1 MGISNYMGVGQ
12 YAAIGAVNE
21 ACAAVILRDWYTSL
35 ADCDVDYSWG
45 SCCSSVCK
53 EVWTQKERGRGGRRR
68 GKRFSCMICASQ
80 GSAGLFSKTCAEQA
94 SVT

>member
-1 MGISNYMGVGQ
+1 MGVGQ
-12 YAAIGAVNE
+12 YAAVGAVNE
-21 ACAAVILRDWYTSL
+21 ACAAVILRDRYASP

-45 SCCSSVCK
+45 SCGSSVCNEVRTK
-53 EVWTQKERGRGGRRR
+53 EERGRGGRRWW
-68 GKRFSCMICASQ
+68 KSFSCMTCTNQ